1 MPRNGFIATDMANA
15 PLKLL
20 VLGDSPT
27 GETGFAR
34 VLKNLLKRWHKAQ
47 NPKGVFEFVDWWAI
61 GYQGDPCMAQRL
73 YNLYPAGG
81 YEWMQEKNLSRFI
94 TRVKNGGYSHVFLV
108 QDHFNLS
115 SEFAQALM
123 DVADNART
131 HVTYYVPIDAPLESA
146 WMGLPK
152 LADVCVAYTEYGRNE
167 MMKVGVK
174 GNIPVIP
181 HGVDF
186 DVYKP
191 LPAELHDKNRQQI
204 FGDWVTPDDTV
215 MLNVS
220 TNQRRKGL
228 YSTFQVQRQML
239 DDGFPTKLLM
249 HMPMEAPHEMTHLDL
264 VAKQFGL
271 RRGVHYKDTGDHFT
285 GVKKRLTEA
294 ELNCIY
300 NAADIL
306 ISTSLG
312 EGWGLPLLESYAA
325 GTPLVAMPDNTA
337 CAEIYHKIGLL
348 SNAGA
353 TGGKMVLLP
362 QSKTGVVSMMDNSRV
377 RFPTDVPSAAK
388 TIMSCLPLS
397 RKREAPNAAVKEWL
411 NWDRIAD
418 QFLSLMLDPSASKN
432 NR

>member
-1 MPRNGFIATDMANA
+1 MANA

-20 VLGDSPT
+20 VLGDTPT

-47 NPKGVFEFVDWWAI
+47 NPKGPFDFVDYWAI
-61 GYQGDPCMAQRL
+61 GYAGDPCLAQRL

-94 TRVKNGGYSHVFLV
+94 TRVKNGGYSHIFLL
-108 QDHFNLS
+108 QDHFQLS
-115 SEFAQALM
+115 QDFASALM
-123 DVADNART
+123 DVAQVAGT
-131 HVTYYVPIDAPLESA
+131 HVTFYTPVDAPVEPQWVGMVKA
-146 WMGLPK
+146 AD
-152 LADVCVAYTEYGRNE
+152 LAVTYTEYARKE
-167 MMKVGVK
+167 LIKAGVK
-174 GNIPVIP
+174 REIAIVP
-181 HGVDF
+181 HGTDF

-191 LPAELHDKNRQQI
+191 LPAEAHDKNREQI

-215 MLNVS
+215 MVNVS

-249 HMPMEAPHEMTHLDL
+249 HMPMEAPQEMTHLDL

-271 RRGVHYKDTGDHFT
+271 KRGIHYKDTGDHFT
-285 GVKKRLTEA
+285 GKKRRLTEA

-300 NAADIL
+300 NASDVL

-312 EGWGLPLLESYAA
+312 EGWCLPVTEGLAAGVPLLAI
-325 GTPLVAMPDNTA
+325 PDNTA
-337 CAEIYHKIGLL
+337 VREIADTVQRIGVGVG
-348 SNAGA
+348 SRIA
-353 TGGKMVLLP
+353 LLP
-362 QSKTGVVSMMDNSRV
+362 QCKTGFVNMADNSRV
-377 RFPTDVPSAAK
+377 RYAVDVPGSAKA
-388 TIMSCLPLS
+388 IMGCLPLS

-411 NWDRIAD
+411 DWDRIAD
-418 QFLSLMLDPSASKN
+418 DFLRMMLA
-432 NR
+432 

>member
-1 MPRNGFIATDMANA
+1 MATTA

-27 GETGFAR
+27 GETGFVR

-47 NPKGVFEFVDWWAI
+47 NPKGPFEFVDWWGI
-61 GYQGDPCMAQRL
+61 GYSGDPCLAQRL
-73 YNLYPAGG
+73 YNIYPAGG

-94 TRVKNGGYSHVFLV
+94 TRVKNGGYSHVFIL
-108 QDHFNLS
+108 QDHFQLS
-115 SEFAQALM
+115 QDFASALM
-123 DVADNART
+123 DVAQVAGT
-131 HVTYYVPIDAPLESA
+131 HVTFYTPVDAPVEPQWVGMVKA
-146 WMGLPK
+146 
-152 LADVCVAYTEYGRNE
+152 ADVAVTYTEYARKE
-167 MMKVGVK
+167 LLKAGVK
-174 GNIPVIP
+174 REIAIVP
-181 HGVDF
+181 HGTEF

-191 LPAELHDKNRQQI
+191 LPAEEHDKNRLQI

-215 MLNVS
+215 MINVA

-249 HMPMEAPHEMTHLDL
+249 HMPMEAPQEMTHLDL

-271 RRGVHYKDTGDHFT
+271 KRGIHYKDTGDHFT
-285 GVKKRLTEA
+285 GKKKRLTEA
-294 ELNCIY
+294 ELNCLY
-300 NAADIL
+300 NAADVL

-325 GTPLVAMPDNTA
+325 GAPLVAMPDNTA

-348 SNAGA
+348 SGAGA

-362 QSKTGVVSMMDNSRV
+362 QSKTGVVSMLDNSRV
-377 RFPTDVPSAAK
+377 RFPVDVPGAAK
-388 TIMSCLPLS
+388 AIMGCLPLN

-411 NWDRIAD
+411 DWDRISSE
-418 QFLSLMLDPSASKN
+418 FLKLMLP
-432 NR
+432 